1 MVPVEEIEP
10 PHPAYKARPLP
21 LRINRRH
28 AGATTQMLARSAPA
42 KIYKRTVICFASR
55 RRQLHDHRPILDVH
69 DVKQRDAA
77 TASIVTRKRVRKSAR
92 GRDGFWALSEYRS
105 EERRVGKECRSRWS
119 PYH

>member
-1 MVPVEEIEP
+1 MSEQMKKSPMVPVEGIEP

-21 LRINRRH
+21 LRINRPDV
-28 AGATTQMLARSAPA
+28 GAPRMHKRLAA

-55 RRQLHDHRPILDVH
+55 RRQLHDHRPIMDVH

-92 GRDGFWALSEYRS
+92 DRDGFWTLSEYC
-105 EERRVGKECRSRWS
+105 G
-119 PYH
+119 P